1 MPLILRWFLN
11 LGPTNPIAVRLVH
24 NGSRRARHMYMRSA
38 YLGVLI
44 VALLYALLW
53 NTKSGDLSYRELA
66 SAGSISFQYIAYLQI
81 ALICILAPVF
91 MAGAIAQEADPKTW
105 DILLTTPL
113 SATQIVMGNLV
124 GRLFFILALLFSSLP
139 LFATTQYFGGVP
151 GTSIFASY
159 LIAACAALLVGAT
172 AIMLS
177 VSRLVGKRAVFTF
190 YIAVVSYIALTIAVD
205 SVRFGGKSVSWA
217 TALNPFLTLRAL
229 LDPSGYPRAA
239 AGTHTGPAAWFL
251 ERPVATWCWLSCL
264 CSVALVLGSI
274 ATVRLGGFVAI
285 TGVAGT
291 RRAGLFER
299 LARRLSGT
307 AGGKA
312 SRTVWHNPVAWREAA
327 ARNASTLRILSRYA
341 FIGLGVVMGAV
352 IVWAFHAGSLS
363 TADFRAVLM
372 YVVMGEMAVIALVV
386 LNMSATC
393 VSREREDGTLD
404 LLLTTPIQARQYL
417 WGKIQ
422 GLMAYAIPMLAAP
435 LATLLIAGVYIG
447 LGAFGRPGGD
457 SVPTNFTVN
466 AAAIV
471 AAGGATGG
479 SGVPTPVAVT
489 VPIVLPEAGVIGL
502 LVGVPFIALCAII
515 GIQFSLKSKG
525 TIGSVMATVGVVAVV
540 AGTIGLC
547 AWNAGSDLPLLGP
560 VLGGL
565 SPASAVFALVQPE
578 EAMART
584 IQQSNLGAARV
595 GLAIGSVLGA
605 GVYSLVVYMMHASM
619 TRTFDM
625 TVRRLAGTR

>member
-1 MPLILRWFLN
+1 MPLILRYLLN

-24 NGSRRARHMYMRSA
+24 NGSRRTRHMYMRAS

-44 VALLYALLW
+44 IALLYALLW

-66 SAGSISFQYIAYLQI
+66 AAGSTSFQYIAYLQV

-113 SATQIVMGNLV
+113 SATQIVLGNLF

-159 LIAACAALLVGAT
+159 GIAACAALLVGAA
-172 AIMLS
+172 AIALS
-177 VSRLVGKRAVFTF
+177 VSRLVGRRAVFTF
-190 YIAVVSYIALTIAVD
+190 YIAVVSYAAITIAID
-205 SVRFGGKSVSWA
+205 SIRFGGAAVSWA

-229 LDPSGYPRAA
+229 LDPAGYPRAPL
-239 AGTHTGPAAWFL
+239 GTHTGLAAWFL
-251 ERPVATWCWLSCL
+251 ERPVATWCTLSCAASAL
-264 CSVALVLGSI
+264 LVLASI
-274 ATVRLGGFVAI
+274 ATVRLGGFTAI
-285 TGVAGT
+285 TGAAGV
-291 RRAGLFER
+291 RRATFFER
-299 LARRLSGT
+299 LGRRL
-307 AGGKA
+307 AEGGGGPAAAKA

-327 ARNASTLRILSRYA
+327 ARNASTVRILSRYT
-341 FIGLGVVMGAV
+341 FIGLGVLLGGVL
-352 IVWAFHAGSLS
+352 VWAFHAGSLS
-363 TADFRAVLM
+363 TADFRATLL
-372 YVVMGEMAVIALVV
+372 YVVLGEFAVIALVV

-404 LLLTTPIQARQYL
+404 LLLTTPIQPRQYL

-447 LGAFGRPGGD
+447 LGGFGRSGGAT
-457 SVPTNFTVN
+457 VATNFTVPSSL
-466 AAAIV
+466 A
-471 AAGGATGG
+471 ATGG
-479 SGVPTPVAVT
+479 GGAVATVS
-489 VPIVLPEAGVIGL
+489 VPIVLPEAGLIGL
-502 LVGVPFIALCAII
+502 IVAVPFIAFCAII

-525 TIGSVMATVGVVAVV
+525 TIGSVMLTVGVVAVV
-540 AGTIGLC
+540 AGAIGLC
-547 AWNAGSDLPLLGP
+547 AWNAGSDLPLIGP
-560 VLGGL
+560 VLAGL
-565 SPASAVFALVQPE
+565 SPASAVFASVQVE
-578 EAMART
+578 DALART
-584 IQQSNLGAARV
+584 IQQSDLAAART
-595 GLAIGSVLGA
+595 GLAIGSLLGA
-605 GVYSLVVYMMHASM
+605 AVYALVVYMMHASM

-625 TVRRLAGTR
+625 TVRKLAGTR